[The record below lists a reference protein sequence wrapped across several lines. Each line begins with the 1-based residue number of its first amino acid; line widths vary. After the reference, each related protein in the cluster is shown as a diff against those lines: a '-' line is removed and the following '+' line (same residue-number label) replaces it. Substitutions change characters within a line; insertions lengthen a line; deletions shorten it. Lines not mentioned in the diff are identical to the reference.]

1 MAIRGMIPDLVKNLL
16 SANDDLKKHCASAIF
31 KVRENFCRY
40 KKTTISVFI

>member
-31 KVRENFCRY
+31 KVRENFCR
-40 KKTTISVFI
+40 